1 MAAWELA
8 LAQEPVSKQ
17 APGLDRVQ
25 ELTLAQEP
33 VSKQAQGLDQVQE
46 RKSATTEAQVQ
57 GPGQVPA
64 LTVGLTPASSTPSI
78 LVVP

>member
-1 MAAWELA
+1 MQAPGSVAAWELA
-8 LAQEPVSKQ
+8 QEPTL
-17 APGLDRVQ
+17 AQ
-25 ELTLAQEP
+25 ELTLAQGP
-33 VSKQAQGLDQVQE
+33 VSKQAQGLDRVQE
-46 RKSATTEAQVQ
+46 RELATTETQVQ